1 MGKHKPKL
9 VKYPQIK
16 LHLNLQLIYFS
27 LNTYSTIVAARRRQK
42 QSWLK
47 LLKSDLETI
56 AVLFLL
62 ALSFATAVA
71 IFTPE
76 PPAPDATQSQRIDS

>member
-1 MGKHKPKL
+1 MIL
-9 VKYPQIK
+9 TR
-16 LHLNLQLIYFS
+16 LLS
-27 LNTYSTIVAARRRQK
+27 LLDGGQK

-56 AVLFLL
+56 AILFLL

-71 IFTPE
+71 LSTPE
-76 PPAPDATQSQRIDS
+76 PPAPDAQRIHS

>member
-1 MGKHKPKL
+1 ML
-9 VKYPQIK
+9 TR
-16 LHLNLQLIYFS
+16 LLS
-27 LNTYSTIVAARRRQK
+27 LLDGGQK
-42 QSWLK
+42 QPLLK

-62 ALSFATAVA
+62 ALSFAAAIA

-76 PPAPDATQSQRIDS
+76 PPANLDAIQSERTDS

>member
-1 MGKHKPKL
+1 ML
-9 VKYPQIK
+9 TR
-16 LHLNLQLIYFS
+16 LLS
-27 LNTYSTIVAARRRQK
+27 LLDGGQK

-62 ALSFATAVA
+62 ALGFATVVAV
-71 IFTPE
+71 FTPE
-76 PPAPDATQSQRIDS
+76 PSINLDATRSEQVDS